1 MSSLIKKQDTKFHRT
16 SEAQTTFK
24 KLKAALCLVP
34 VLASPQPGKPC
45 ILDTD
50 ASDVAVGAVLSQV
63 SDGEERPI
71 AFFSRMLGRS
81 QQSYCAT
88 RHELLVVILALQY
101 FSHYL
106 LGTQVIL
113 CTDHASLKWLN
124 SFKNPEGMMAHWLE
138 TLQEFD
144 LTIEYRPGRQH
155 SNAFL

>member
-71 AFFSRMLGRS
+71 AFF
-81 QQSYCAT
+81 
-88 RHELLVVILALQY
+88 LA
-101 FSHYL
+101 
-106 LGTQVIL
+106 
-113 CTDHASLKWLN
+113 C
-124 SFKNPEGMMAHWLE
+124 
-138 TLQEFD
+138 
-144 LTIEYRPGRQH
+144 
-155 SNAFL
+155 